1 MLANVKRR
9 GESGAMLMIDMD
21 HFKTINDTYGHL
33 TGDRALLETAC
44 RLREN
49 VRAGEYITRLG
60 GDEFAVFAP
69 AIDREG
75 SLEMFVA
82 RMCKA
87 LAFELEIDGVTHM
100 ASSSIGI
107 ACYPD
112 DGLSI
117 DQLLARSDH
126 ALYAAKAAGRGT
138 FCFYR
143 QPNPT
148 LN

>member
-1 MLANVKRR
+1 VQRVVR
-9 GESGAMLMIDMD
+9 EQGP
-21 HFKTINDTYGHL
+21 
-33 TGDRALLETAC
+33 ALLFS
-44 RLREN
+44 N
-49 VRAGEYITRLG
+49 PTRGQMPLLMNLFG
-60 GDEFAVFAP
+60 TE
-69 AIDREG
+69 
-75 SLEMFVA
+75 A